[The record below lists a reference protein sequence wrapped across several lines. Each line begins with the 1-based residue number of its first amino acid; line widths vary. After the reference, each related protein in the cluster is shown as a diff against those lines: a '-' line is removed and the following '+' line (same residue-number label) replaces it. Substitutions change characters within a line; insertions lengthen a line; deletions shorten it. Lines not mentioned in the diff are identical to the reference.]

1 MSMTAR
7 VIPMRSQP
15 DGEARLFDVV
25 RRAHARGL
33 HLVTNGTDVYVTP
46 IVMPG
51 ERLVAVRVANDAGTD
66 SSGVAA

>member
-1 MSMTAR
+1 MTMTAR

-25 RRAHARGL
+25 RWAHARGL
-33 HLVTNGTDVYVTP
+33 HLVTNGRDIYVTP

-51 ERLVAVRVANDAGTD
+51 ERLVGICMASTHATAR
-66 SSGVAA
+66 GVAA

>member
-1 MSMTAR
+1 MTTTAK

-33 HLVTNGTDVYVTP
+33 HLVNNGTDIYVTP

-51 ERLVAVRVANDAGTD
+51 ERLVGVRMAGAEAH
-66 SSGVAA
+66 GVAA

>member
-1 MSMTAR
+1 MTTTAK

-25 RRAHARGL
+25 RQAHARGQ
-33 HLVTNGTDVYVTP
+33 HLVTNGSDVYVTP

-51 ERLVAVRVANDAGTD
+51 EHRVGVRVAGVWPQ
-66 SSGVAA
+66 SGVVA